1 MFYSQFH
8 FEDIVFATVFHA
20 LILFIV
26 MARPVAVDS
35 KVGRQLFTAIQDLGV
50 KRGKCV
56 VLVTHQHQYIGDSR
70 CVKMTGGRSC
80 VKDASDLTL
89 SAHDKDE
96 CDDREEK
103 TQSSQQDVGVD
114 CGNNTCNDPSS
125 PRTPTIDNDAKE
137 SSNVGVVNMATYIS
151 YFKAMPGGLW
161 SGFLVLLLFTLS
173 QGLAAATIALSG
185 KWSMLPD
192 SDQLSGAIIATI
204 AGCVLGS
211 VILAVVRG
219 ILLFHLVI
227 EASSNLHHSMTKS
240 VLR

>member
-1 MFYSQFH
+1 M
-8 FEDIVFATVFHA
+8 I
-20 LILFIV
+20 
-26 MARPVAVDS
+26 ARPTAVDS

-70 CVKMTGGRSC
+70 CVKMTGCRSW
-80 VKDASDLTL
+80 VRDAPDLTL
-89 SAHDKDE
+89 SAHDIDE
-96 CDDREEK
+96 CDDREK
-103 TQSSQQDVGVD
+103 KAQSPRQDAGVD
-114 CGNNTCNDPSS
+114 CGNNKCNVPSS
-125 PRTPTIDNDAKE
+125 SRTPIFDNDDKY
-137 SSNVGVVNMATYIS
+137 SSKVGVATFIS

-173 QGLAAATIALSG
+173 QGLAAATITLSG
-185 KWSMLPD
+185 KWSMLPHG
-192 SDQLSGAIIATI
+192 DQLSRAIMATI
-204 AGCVLGS
+204 SGCVLGS

>member
-1 MFYSQFH
+1 MFHTLF
-8 FEDIVFATVFHA
+8 
-20 LILFIV
+20 LFIV
-26 MARPVAVDS
+26 IARPTAVDS
-35 KVGRQLFTAIQDLGV
+35 KVGRQLFAAIQDLGV

-80 VKDASDLTL
+80 IRDAPDLTL
-89 SAHDKDE
+89 SHDMDE
-96 CDDREEK
+96 CDDQEK
-103 TQSSQQDVGVD
+103 MAQSSRQDVGVD
-114 CGNNTCNDPSS
+114 CGNNKCNVPSS
-125 PRTPTIDNDAKE
+125 SCTPIIDNDDKN
-137 SSNVGVVNMATYIS
+137 SSNVGVATFIS

-173 QGLAAATIALSG
+173 QGVAAATIALSG
-185 KWSMLPD
+185 KWSMLPHG
-192 SDQLSGAIIATI
+192 DQLSRAIVATI
-204 AGCVLGS
+204 SGCVLGS
-211 VILAVVRG
+211 IILAVVRG